1 MKDTSLLLLSV
12 LSVLICCSTNSAR
25 LTVTP
30 SSSQV
35 FTGER
40 VSLRCEDASDGWTV
54 RRNTCRERRAQCGV
68 DWGRSNGSSCT
79 ISPTVPWD
87 SGEYW
92 CESTEGSTSNTIT
105 ITVSGGS
112 VILQSPA
119 LPVIEGDDVTL
130 TCRTKMAD
138 PPSADFYKDG
148 VSIRN
153 ESDGHM
159 TLHHVNRSDEGLYKC
174 RVQNKGESP
183 ESRLSVSEKP
193 TTTASPPTSSSV
205 SPTSTSTPPSFWL
218 LPVTASLCVLVLL
231 VLLVVLVV
239 LVRRCIRRKPEAAEV
254 EKGEDVTYS
263 DVKISQSRNKPIK
276 QSRRGRES
284 GPAAVYSEV
293 KTKRDVCYGEIVIN
307 TNRRRAAE
315 VKMGEDVTY
324 SDVKTSQ
331 SRKKPMKQGRRGRE
345 SGPAAVYSEVKTK
358 RDVCYGEIVINTN
371 RRRAEIV
378 PEPDV
383 LYSSLK

>member
-1 MKDTSLLLLSV
+1 MKDTSLLLL
-12 LSVLICCSTNSAR
+12 LSSLCCCSTDSAR

-35 FTGER
+35 FRDEP
-40 VSLRCEDASDGWTV
+40 VSLRCEDASEGWTV
-54 RRNTCRERRAQCGV
+54 RRNTNRERRTQCGV
-68 DWGRSNGSSCT
+68 DKWGTPAGSSCN
-79 ISPTVPWD
+79 ISYMVPRD
-87 SGEYW
+87 SGGYW
-92 CESTEGSTSNTIT
+92 CESPEGSTSNTIT

-119 LPVIEGDDVTL
+119 LPVIEGDNVTL

-138 PPSADFYKDG
+138 PPPADFYKDG
-148 VSIRN
+148 VSIRT
-153 ESDGHM
+153 ESAGHM

-193 TTTASPPTSSSV
+193 TTTTRSPTTSSVSSTSPPTSS
-205 SPTSTSTPPSFWL
+205 WL
-218 LPVTASLCVLVLL
+218 HPVAASLCVLVLL

-263 DVKISQSRNKPIK
+263 HVKISQSRNKPIK
-276 QSRRGRES
+276 QSRES
-284 GPAAVYSEV
+284 SPAAVYSEV

-315 VKMGEDVTY
+315 VEMGEDVTY
-324 SDVKTSQ
+324 SNVKTSQ
-331 SRKKPMKQGRRGRE
+331 SRKKPMKQGRRGQE

-358 RDVCYGEIVINTN
+358 RDVCYGEITINTN
-371 RRRAEIV
+371 RRREIV

>member
-1 MKDTSLLLLSV
+1 MKDTSLLLL
-12 LSVLICCSTNSAR
+12 LSSLCCCSADSAR

-35 FTGER
+35 FRDER
-40 VSLRCEDASDGWTV
+40 VSLRCEDASEGWTV
-54 RRNTCRERRAQCGV
+54 RRNTSRDRRAECGV
-68 DWGRSNGSSCT
+68 DWGSSAGSSCN
-79 ISPTVPWD
+79 ISSMDPTD

-105 ITVSGGS
+105 ITASGGS

-119 LPVIEGDDVTL
+119 LPVMEGDDVTL

-148 VSIRN
+148 VFIGT

-159 TLHHVNRSDEGLYKC
+159 TLLHVSRSDEGLYKC
-174 RVQNKGESP
+174 RVQSKESP

-193 TTTASPPTSSSV
+193 TTTTSPPTSRSV
-205 SPTSTSTPPSFWL
+205 STPPSWL
-218 LPVTASLCVLVLL
+218 LPVAASLCVLVLL
-231 VLLVVLVV
+231 VLIILVVL
-239 LVRRCIRRKPEAAEV
+239 LRRCIRRKPEAEV

-276 QSRRGRES
+276 QSRES

-293 KTKRDVCYGEIVIN
+293 KTKRDVCYGEITIN

-315 VKMGEDVTY
+315 VEMGEDVTY

-331 SRKKPMKQGRRGRE
+331 SRKKPIKKSRRGRE
-345 SGPAAVYSEVKTK
+345 SGPAAVYSEVKRK
-358 RDVCYGEIVINTN
+358 RDVCYGEITINTH

>member
-1 MKDTSLLLLSV
+1 MKDTSLLLL
-12 LSVLICCSTNSAR
+12 LSSLFCCSTNAAR

-30 SSSQV
+30 SRSQV
-35 FTGER
+35 FRDER

-54 RRNTCRERRAQCGV
+54 RRSTSYENRAECE
-68 DWGRSNGSSCT
+68 DWGTPAGSSCN
-79 ISPTVPWD
+79 ISSSDPVD
-87 SGEYW
+87 SGVYW
-92 CESTEGSTSNTIT
+92 CESPEGSTSNTIT

-112 VILQSPA
+112 VILQSPV
-119 LPVIEGDDVTL
+119 LPVMEGDDVTL

-148 VSIRN
+148 VSIRT

-174 RVQNKGESP
+174 RVQNEGESP
-183 ESRLSVSEKP
+183 ESWLSVSEKP
-193 TTTASPPTSSSV
+193 PTTASPPTTSYVSSI
-205 SPTSTSTPPSFWL
+205 STSSPPPSLL
-218 LPVTASLCVLVLL
+218 LPLAASLSVLVLL
-231 VLLVVLVV
+231 ILVALLV

-263 DVKISQSRNKPIK
+263 DVKISQSRKKPIK
-276 QSRRGRES
+276 QSRRSRES
-284 GPAAVYSEV
+284 DPAAVYSEV
-293 KTKRDVCYGEIVIN
+293 KKDVCYGEIVIN

-315 VKMGEDVTY
+315 VEMGEDVTY

-331 SRKKPMKQGRRGRE
+331 SRKKPIKKSRRDRE
-345 SGPAAVYSEVKTK
+345 SGPAAVYSEVKKK
-358 RDVCYGEIVINTN
+358 RDVCHGEITINTN